1 MDEKKMTR
9 KKSLFAELL
18 ERRIPQILGMYVAAV
33 WLAVEIADWMSERF
47 DVPQQF
53 SSYVFVIMISF
64 IPLVGLLAWG
74 HGRPGKDQW
83 TRKQIMF
90 IPVNLV
96 IAWFA
101 VTSFIKPQVQATEL
115 MTLVDEQTGQV
126 MEFEVAKKGLNQ
138 KVTGFFWD
146 NQTGDES
153 LDWLSYG
160 SAWLVAQDLLR
171 NPLITMQ
178 TPYTNQSIMT
188 AVRNRGFEDATGEP
202 LSLDLDIAGDRGAQ
216 WVIRGK
222 ITKDGA
228 QLTFEASLYDV
239 VTGALVTTI
248 SSSYNNWLF
257 ALDDVAEQIGSVI
270 LKEVNAAE
278 PTLLPDLSI
287 ADHVSNDLEAIKQVV
302 RSLNAVS
309 FDNDYEQGI
318 AYLKQALESD
328 DQLAEAFVL
337 LIDYYRS
344 VGDFEAARAASE
356 EALKLDYKLYQES
369 IFRVKANYYGVKG
382 EQDKAIKV
390 LENWVKIHPDSADAW
405 ESLGFNY
412 MVVGNRLDDALMAYE
427 KLNELQESSANALIN
442 QANIHR
448 LKGDRDQAIQALQY
462 YQQLHPD
469 EAKPMLEMAAT
480 YMQFGDIELA
490 REQFEE
496 ASLLSINNIDA
507 ELGLARIMARQ
518 GDIEQALSKMDEL
531 MELADTVQQEVK
543 VLTQKE
549 LLLFS
554 TGQLRKAL
562 EVVAVMK
569 EKSQSYLPPLQ
580 QTLMYGAK
588 EVSYHLYLQEEELA
602 WQKFADLKANTK
614 PPFDQILNL
623 MARNFHDLMGEREE
637 AAAALE
643 AFIEFK
649 KQFQMTVYDQFIL
662 SSQAVE
668 ARHAGHYEEALEL
681 HDRALDESRQSILTL
696 QNYFILDEFM
706 LQKAKTLAAAKRYDE
721 ALELLDEV
729 IKRNPLF
736 AQCQIEKAR
745 ILHMDDEDEAAL
757 EVISGVNAIWQNAD
771 PDFKD
776 WIELQQFEAELR
788 TG

>member
-1 MDEKKMTR
+1 MTR

-47 DVPQQF
+47 DVPAQF

-96 IAWFA
+96 LAWFA
-101 VTSFIKPQVQATEL
+101 VTTFIKPQVQATEL
-115 MTLVDEQTGQV
+115 MSLVDEQTGQLV
-126 MEFEVAKKGLNQ
+126 EYEVAKKGLNQ

-153 LDWLSYG
+153 LDWLSYA
-160 SAWLVAQDLLR
+160 STWLVSQDLLR
-171 NPLITMQ
+171 NPLITIQ
-178 TPYTNQSIMT
+178 TPHTSQSMMS
-188 AVRNRGFEDATGEP
+188 AVRDRGFEDARGEP

-216 WVIRGK
+216 WMIRGK
-222 ITKDGA
+222 ITKAGE

-239 VTGALVTTI
+239 VSGALVTTI
-248 SSSYNNWLF
+248 SSSYSNLLF

-270 LKEVNAAE
+270 LNEVNAAE

-287 ADHVSNDLEAIKQVV
+287 ADHVSGDLEAIKQVV
-302 RSLNAVS
+302 KALNAVS
-309 FDNDYEQGI
+309 FDNDYQQGI
-318 AYLKQALESD
+318 AYLKQALD
-328 DQLAEAFVL
+328 TDAQLAEAYVL

-344 VGDFEAARAASE
+344 VGDFEAAKAASE

-369 IFRVKANYYGVKG
+369 IFKVKANYYAVKG

-405 ESLGFNY
+405 QALGRNY
-412 MVVGNRLDDALMAYE
+412 MVVGHRLDDALMAYE
-427 KLNELQESSANALIN
+427 KLNELQESSATALVN
-442 QANIHR
+442 QANIYR
-448 LKGDRDQAIQALQY
+448 LKGDRDKAIQALSY
-462 YQQLHPD
+462 YQQLNPD
-469 EAKPMLEMAAT
+469 EAGPMLEMAAT
-480 YMQFGDIELA
+480 YIQFGEIELA
-490 REQFEE
+490 KEQYEE
-496 ASLLSINNIDA
+496 ASLMSINNIDA
-507 ELGLARIMARQ
+507 ELGLAKIMSKK
-518 GDIEQALSKMDEL
+518 GDIEGALEVMNQLAEQAGSVQE
-531 MELADTVQQEVK
+531 EVQVLAE
-543 VLTQKE
+543 KE

-554 TGQLRKAL
+554 TGRLREAM
-562 EVVAVMK
+562 EVVALMK

-580 QTLMYGAK
+580 QALLYGAK
-588 EVSYHLYLQEEELA
+588 EVSYLLYLQQEEEA
-602 WQKFADLKANTK
+602 WQKFADMKASTK

-623 MARNFHDLMGEREE
+623 MARNFHDLVGEREE
-637 AAAALE
+637 AKAALE

-649 KQFQMTVYDQFIL
+649 KEFQMTVYDQFIL

-668 ARHAGHYEEALEL
+668 ARYAGDIEQALKL
-681 HDRALDESRQSILTL
+681 HDQAIEESRQSFLTL
-696 QNYFILDEFM
+696 QNFYILDEFM
-706 LQKAKTLAAAKRYDE
+706 MQKAKTLAAAARYDE
-721 ALELLDEV
+721 ALELLDQV

-736 AQCQIEKAR
+736 AQCQVEKAR
-745 ILHMDDEDEAAL
+745 ILHLDGEDEAAL
-757 EVISGVNAIWQNAD
+757 DVINQVKDIWQMAD

-776 WIELQQFEAELR
+776 WLDLQAFAAELEAA
-788 TG
+788 